1 MVLIHEKI
9 TALLEQ
15 RRLKKRDLARALGV
29 SPQTATDICKGR
41 SAITLPHLRNLV
53 SYFEVRAEFWLDD
66 DRLAPIEIDQLARR
80 GAAEALMRTGML
92 DIEDPQHLMDRVRG
106 FIQQQRDAFLS
117 SFPDLTA
124 AERRLLGLAD
134 PEFGVVGKIGGSD
147 MGAPQATPSV
157 VSTDTTPPDATKAQP
172 AAAQPASG
180 TTDGSKATGA
190 EMEGQ

>member
-66 DRLAPIEIDQLARR
+66 DRLTPIEIDQLARR

-92 DIEDPQHLMDRVRG
+92 DIEDPQHLMERVRG
-106 FIQQQRDAFLS
+106 FLQQQRDTFLS
-117 SFPDLTA
+117 AYPDLTA
-124 AERRLLGLAD
+124 AELRLLGLAD
-134 PEFGVVGKIGGSD
+134 PELGVVGKISGSE
-147 MGAPQATPSV
+147 MGAPQTAPAVASPSGG
-157 VSTDTTPPDATKAQP
+157 QP
-172 AAAQPASG
+172 APAQETAG
-180 TTDGSKATGA
+180 VQRTAGGA
-190 EMEGQ
+190 QDAQMEGQ